1 MRVLAVD
8 WSGAAAPAAQRRG
21 IWTACAEDGR
31 LCTLVGGRTREE
43 AVDAVRHE
51 PTPAPSSPASTS
63 PSRCPPGTLDA
74 IGVADG
80 PGLWERVAED
90 GEGWLA
96 RCEPPFWGRPG
107 RRRPRFTGQEW
118 RRTEVAAP
126 AGARTPKSSFQIGGA
141 GAVGTAS
148 LRGMPQLRRLRGA
161 GFAVWP
167 FDPAGSAP
175 TVVEVYPRWWTGPVV
190 KSSAEARRRHLA
202 GLGAGL
208 PPRLHPVVSGS
219 ADAFDAACTAIALS
233 TGGWSLPPPD
243 GIDRIDGPGA
253 GAQEERA
260 NEDSDDE
267 LEWA

>member
-1 MRVLAVD
+1 VRVLAVD
-8 WSGAAAPAAQRRG
+8 WSGAAAPAVQRRG

-43 AVDAVRHE
+43 AIDAVRHE
-51 PTPAPSSPASTS
+51 LDAGAALAGFDFSFSLPAWY
-63 PSRCPPGTLDA
+63 LDA

-90 GEGWLA
+90 GEGWLV

-107 RRRPRFTGQEW
+107 RRRPRFTGRDEW

-126 AGARTPKSSFQIGGA
+126 AGARRPKSSFQIGGA

-148 LRGMPQLRRLRGA
+148 LRGMPQLRRLRAA
-161 GFAVWP
+161 GVAVWP

-175 TVVEVYPRWWTGPVV
+175 TVVEIYPRWWTGPVV
-190 KSSAEARRRHLA
+190 KSSAEARCRHLA
-202 GLGAGL
+202 GLGTGL
-208 PPRLHPVVSGS
+208 PRRLHPVASGS

-233 TGGWSLPPPD
+233 TGGWSLPPVD
-243 GIDRIDGPGA
+243 GIDRIEGRILAPA
-253 GAQEERA
+253 AR
-260 NEDSDDE
+260 
-267 LEWA
+267 